1 MATTLTPKQETFCQA
16 YVETGNA
23 SEAYRSAYPRARN
36 WKPESVHRKAHELL
50 GNVKVLARVEAL
62 KAEHRQR
69 HAITVDS
76 LVADLLRIRQAAE
89 ADGQLNVAR
98 QSVMDVAKLL
108 GLVVD
113 RAEQKLNLAGELT
126 TEKAVLIL
134 QSMGIKPEV
143 NHAKH

>member
-1 MATTLTPKQETFCQA
+1 MTPKQEAFALA

-23 SEAYRSAYPRARN
+23 SEAYRKAYNAVRM
-36 WKPESVHRKAHELL
+36 KPETVHRKAAELL
-50 GNVKVLARVEAL
+50 KNGKITARVEAL
-62 KAEHRQR
+62 KAQHRQR

-113 RAEQKLNLAGELT
+113 KAEQRVNLAGELT

-143 NHAKH
+143 HHAEH

>member
-1 MATTLTPKQETFCQA
+1 MAATLTPKQEAFALA

-23 SEAYRSAYPRARN
+23 SEAYRKAYNAARM
-36 WKPESVHRKAHELL
+36 KPETVNRKAAELL
-50 GNVKVLARVEAL
+50 GNGKITARVEAL
-62 KAEHRQR
+62 KAQHRQR
-69 HAITVDS
+69 HDITVDS

-113 RAEQKLNLAGELT
+113 RAEQRVNLAGELT

-143 NHAKH
+143 NHAQH